1 MNVMFEGFR
10 HWTIR
15 VGKNRLVYDEGE
27 SAKGCYR
34 VESGCVRLQLNHDHG
49 QRQIVAFCFPGD
61 IFGLECDGPRLH
73 AAEATMNSELTC
85 FHLQAP
91 ERDEARDT
99 GQVAFTNAAC
109 DMISRLSTHIKGL
122 GVAAAEDRVM
132 WFLDWVASDQ
142 KVCCTGGTV
151 WLPMNRQDIADFLH
165 LAPETLSRA
174 LSRLVR
180 RSAIRVLEGH
190 RIQLRPGSAVRPE
203 PGRPTACAS
212 RLISPSSRD
221 GVEASV
227 K

>member
-1 MNVMFEGFR
+1 MTAIRAIGTYLPERTIGNDELIERFEWDREFLEDKLGIHQR
-10 HWTIR
+10 HIAA
-15 VGKNRLVYDEGE
+15 EGE
-27 SAKGCYR
+27 G
-34 VESGCVRLQLNHDHG
+34 
-49 QRQIVAFCFPGD
+49 
-61 IFGLECDGPRLH
+61 
-73 AAEATMNSELTC
+73 AA
-85 FHLQAP
+85 
-91 ERDEARDT
+91 
-99 GQVAFTNAAC
+99 
-109 DMISRLSTHIKGL
+109 DM